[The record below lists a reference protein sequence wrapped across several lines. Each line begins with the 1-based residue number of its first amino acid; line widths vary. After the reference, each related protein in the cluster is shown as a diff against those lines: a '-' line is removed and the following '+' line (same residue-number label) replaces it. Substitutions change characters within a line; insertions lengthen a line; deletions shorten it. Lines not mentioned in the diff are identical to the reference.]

1 MFRRLDQIVVA
12 FRHKLAVYR
21 LVLQDERT
29 PRLSKWLLGIAV
41 AYALSPVDLI
51 PDWIPVL
58 GLLDDLIVVPA
69 LIGLANLGIPA
80 QVWMD
85 ARVRELGRETSEGR
99 RV

>member
-21 LVLQDERT
+21 LVLRDERT
-29 PRLSKWLLGIAV
+29 PRISKWLLGIAV

-58 GLLDDLIVVPA
+58 GLLDDLVVVPA

-80 QVWMD
+80 QVWKD
-85 ARVRELGRETSEGR
+85 ARARAGTGAGS
-99 RV
+99 